1 MIRKPNMKLGW
12 KYALGEVVLIFIGIT
27 AAIAFQNWNDDR
39 KIRAFEREILSEIN
53 ESLLLDSIELN
64 QILLAYEKA
73 ERAAV
78 KILNYSGTQ
87 HDKDSLSYWLGD
99 FINFDRFYPA
109 ISPYEVLKSAG
120 FQNISN
126 KELRLLIAEYYD
138 EAVPSI
144 IASLFD
150 VEDDFETNAFGF
162 FREEFEDFEFK
173 RYVKPK
179 DIDAFMADRSNIIY
193 IKFFRGNRSGVFDN
207 LSDGLMMI
215 ERIREMIQE
224 EQ

>member
-1 MIRKPNMKLGW
+1 MIRKRNIKLSW
-12 KYALGEVVLIFIGIT
+12 KYALGEIVLIFIGIT
-27 AAIAFQNWNDDR
+27 AAVGFQNWNDDR

-64 QILLAYEKA
+64 EILLSYEKA
-73 ERAAV
+73 ERAAI
-78 KILNYSGTQ
+78 KILDYSGTPTER
-87 HDKDSLSYWLGD
+87 DSLSFWLGE

-138 EAVPSI
+138 EAIPSI
-144 IASLFD
+144 ISSLFD

-173 RYVKPK
+173 RYVRPK

-193 IKFFRGNRSGVFDN
+193 IKFFRGNRAGVFDN
-207 LSDGLMMI
+207 LREGLTMI
-215 ERIREMIQE
+215 ERIRTMINE
-224 EQ
+224 